1 MKSVGKIVLAIV
13 FGFLLLELLI
23 LSNVHELNI
32 FKGFR
37 MLGLALVAGAVYY
50 LIFERKKK

>member
-1 MKSVGKIVLAIV
+1 VKAFSKILLAII

-23 LSNVHELNI
+23 LSSAHELNM

-37 MLGLALVAGAVYY
+37 ILGVALIGAAIYY